1 MPKIFSGRTPL
12 KKVRRA
18 QDRRSSL
25 YSGQVF
31 KHGEKEDSQKY
42 YLSTVFSVLLVGQK
56 GKCENRYFCHE
67 ECDFER
73 LHHLPKKVQGQ
84 PVDLHVD
91 LIRDSLISVCFQ
103 SSWYWSAL
111 KIKNSLLLWKKCWDD
126 HLTQ

>member
-67 ECDFER
+67 QCDFER

-91 LIRDSLISVCFQ
+91 LHQGLSHLCVFS
-103 SSWYWSAL
+103 
-111 KIKNSLLLWKKCWDD
+111 IKLVLECSQNQEFTPFVEEMLG
-126 HLTQ
+126 